1 MTSLPQFEY
10 RLSAAAPFLCEA
22 PMSEMRINTRPFGSP
37 RAVRRVF
44 NSSIFMNSSRFLYD
58 FFRPFPVRLYVEA
71 RNEMSL
77 ALERVLVA
85 TTAFPPPAKTKDVE
99 SRLNISVVFT
109 SVEATLKA
117 LKRAG
122 TLASRLSGHITLL
135 VPQVVPY
142 PLPLTSPPVLLDWNE
157 RRFQVIA
164 SESPVATKVLLY
176 LCRDRLET
184 LSRVLAPGSLVVIG
198 GRKRWW
204 PTAER
209 RLARKLRRAGHEVI
223 VTETE

>member
-1 MTSLPQFEY
+1 
-10 RLSAAAPFLCEA
+10 
-22 PMSEMRINTRPFGSP
+22 
-37 RAVRRVF
+37 
-44 NSSIFMNSSRFLYD
+44 MNSSWFLYD
-58 FFRPFPVRLYVEA
+58 FFRLFPVRLEVEA

-77 ALERVLVA
+77 ALERVLAA
-85 TTAFPPPAKTKDVE
+85 TTAFPPSAKTKDTE
-99 SRLNISVVFT
+99 SLLNISVVFT
-109 SVEATLKA
+109 SVEATLEA

-122 TLASRLSGHITLL
+122 TLARRLSGHITLL

-164 SESPVATKVLLY
+164 SESPVDTKVMLY
-176 LCRDRLET
+176 LCRDRMET
-184 LSRVLAPGSLVVIG
+184 LSRVLAPRSLVLIG

>member
-1 MTSLPQFEY
+1 
-10 RLSAAAPFLCEA
+10 
-22 PMSEMRINTRPFGSP
+22 
-37 RAVRRVF
+37 
-44 NSSIFMNSSRFLYD
+44 
-58 FFRPFPVRLYVEA
+58 
-71 RNEMSL
+71 MSL
-77 ALERVLVA
+77 ALERILVPN
-85 TTAFPPPAKTKDVE
+85 TASPPPASTPGTG

-109 SVEATLKA
+109 SVEATLEA

-122 TLASRLSGHITLL
+122 TLASRLGGQITLL

-142 PLPLTSPPVLLDWNE
+142 QLPLTSPPVLLDWNE

-164 SESPVATKVLLY
+164 SESPVNTKVMLY

-184 LSRVLAPGSLVVIG
+184 LSRALAPCSLVVIG
-198 GRKRWW
+198 GRTRWW
-204 PTAER
+204 LTAER